1 MTTQEIAEF
10 EFMRISLRM
19 ILNGSQEGFE
29 AYQQVVA
36 KHLAKEVELGRIS
49 EDLRDY
55 LTKKQVGDDTR

>member
-1 MTTQEIAEF
+1 MTTQEIHEF

-19 ILNGSQEGFE
+19 ILNGSREGFE
-29 AYQQVVA
+29 VYQQVVA

-55 LTKKQVGDDTR
+55 LTKKQIGNESE

>member
-19 ILNGSQEGFE
+19 ILNGSQEAFE

-55 LTKKQVGDDTR
+55 LTKKQIGDEAS

>member
-1 MTTQEIAEF
+1 
-10 EFMRISLRM
+10 M
-19 ILNGSQEGFE
+19 ILNGSKEAFE

-55 LTKKQVGDDTR
+55 LTKKQIGNESE

>member
-19 ILNGSQEGFE
+19 ILNGSKEGFE

-36 KHLAKEVELGRIS
+36 KHLSKEVELGRIS

-55 LTKKQVGDDTR
+55 LTKKQIGNESE

>member
-1 MTTQEIAEF
+1 MTSQEIAEF

-55 LTKKQVGDDTR
+55 LTKKQIGNEAI